1 MKIIKLLVTFALI
14 FTGVF
19 STMMLGTV
27 NLDINPL
34 GWLWIIPSQLVVAP
48 AYIYYKGVV

>member
-1 MKIIKLLVTFALI
+1 MKIIKFLTTFAII

-19 STMMLGTV
+19 STMMLGAEISLG
-27 NLDINPL
+27 NSL

-48 AYIYYKGVV
+48 AYVYYKGVI

>member
-1 MKIIKLLVTFALI
+1 MKIIKFLTTFAII

-19 STMMLGTV
+19 STMMLGTAD
-27 NLDINPL
+27 LTIDPL

-48 AYIYYKGVV
+48 AYVYYKGII